1 MKKFDYEKAKAGAPV
16 CTRDGRP
23 ARIVC
28 WDVKYVS
35 YSILALI
42 KDESGYESVML
53 YTNKGKVFVP
63 ELNVGSHN
71 SDLMMAPVKH
81 DGWVHVNDEMGIP
94 FIMHGKIYKTKEQAN
109 AAPKA
114 ERFITVAKIEWEEQ
128 P

>member
-1 MKKFDYEKAKAGAPV
+1 MKEFDLEKAKLGVPV

-28 WDVKYVS
+28 FDVKYVS

-63 ELNVGSHN
+63 ELNVGSHD

-81 DGWVHVNDEMGIP
+81 EGWVHVNDEMGFP
-94 FIMHGKIYKTKEQAN
+94 FIQQGKIYKTKEQADV
-109 AAPKA
+109 APKA
-114 ERFITVAKIEWEEQ
+114 ARFIAVAKIEWEE
-128 P
+128 